1 MMRLAPK
8 PPRKPLISPQLL
20 NAMLYELTLDSKY
33 LEGEFA
39 SGSAECDEKCD
50 QALPPE
56 KTNILP
62 SPDAIYHCGLSTAGM
77 H

>member
-39 SGSAECDEKCD
+39 NGIAEGDEKCD
-50 QALPPE
+50 PARQEE
-56 KTNILP
+56 KTSILP